1 MLPAPG
7 LPGMKVKLPLNWLAV
22 HGWTV
27 AGDVSA
33 ATSASNA
40 ITLP

>member
-1 MLPAPG
+1 MN
-7 LPGMKVKLPLNWLAV
+7 VKLPLSWLAV
-22 HGWTV
+22 HGWTA

-40 ITLP
+40 ITLQ